1 MKRAKKSS
9 TTTKLS
15 SHLSRLPNLS
25 LKLALLDRAMETFRI
40 ELESPS
46 GVLFPGQVVQGRVYI
61 HLREQIKARAV
72 LLHVVG
78 KAKTSW
84 TVWERRTDNRNNN
97 GSVSARTHSESI
109 PYSAEVVYLDLQM
122 NVWQP
127 VEQILLPGL
136 HDFPFTFTLPVHCPP
151 SFEGTIGF
159 IRFYCKAKIDRP
171 WKFDD
176 NTRTNFTVMPHF
188 DLNTIYYAGLPV
200 EKHISKNIGVLC
212 FKHGRI
218 GAKITLGKSGYV
230 PGENVMLNVEVNNTT
245 SKDVTRVETSLIEL
259 VTYTARRHNRLLDY
273 GNGAG
278 CHHGDVE
285 KKQESRVVVQ
295 YNEEFKVCSQK
306 TGTYQRLLAI
316 PPIVPS
322 FNICPIIQVDYQ
334 FKIKIVAKGTIS
346 NTVSGTLPVLIGT
359 IPVRQQAPPQQAQ
372 VPSQDYLE
380 PPPPTAPQPGTPIGI
395 VPAFPAG
402 PPPSYADSVFGR
414 GTVQDDSEDKSGGGY
429 TPRYVFYNNI

>member
-1 MKRAKKSS
+1 MKGEKRPFDI
-9 TTTKLS
+9 
-15 SHLSRLPNLS
+15 RLILYPS
-25 LKLALLDRAMETFRI
+25 AMETFRI
-40 ELESPS
+40 ELESPT
-46 GVLFPGQVVQGRVYI
+46 GVLFPGQEVQGRVYI

-78 KAKTSW
+78 KA
-84 TVWERRTDNRNNN
+84 NNLIRLEN
-97 GSVSARTHSESI
+97 KSPFESFIHDI
-109 PYSAEVVYLDLQM
+109 P
-122 NVWQP
+122 
-127 VEQILLPGL
+127 
-136 HDFPFTFTLPVHCPP
+136 TTLPVHCPP

-176 NTRTNFTVMPHF
+176 TTRTNFTVMPHF

-259 VTYTARRHNRLLDY
+259 VTYTARRHNRLLDH
-273 GNGAG
+273 GTG
-278 CHHGDVE
+278 CHHGDYE

-380 PPPPTAPQPGTPIGI
+380 PPPPTAPQPGTPIGN

-414 GTVQDDSEDKSGGGY
+414 GTVQDDNEDKSGGGY